1 MFIRDQLTHE
11 KLRGIFKNNFELANY
26 AIRLGTYLIRSGHEV
41 TLDGLLEEIRKNP
54 SPSYLDELKQ
64 MDQEDADEDASE

>member
-11 KLRGIFKNNFELANY
+11 KLRGIFKNNFELATY

-54 SPSYLDELKQ
+54 TPDYLEELKR
-64 MDQEDADEDASE
+64 MDREDAEESGSE

>member
-54 SPSYLDELKQ
+54 SPSYLDDLKR

>member
-54 SPSYLDELKQ
+54 TPDYLEELKR
-64 MDQEDADEDASE
+64 MDREDAEESGSE

>member
-26 AIRLGTYLIRSGHEV
+26 AIRLGTYLIHSGHEV

-54 SPSYLDELKQ
+54 SPSYLDELKR